1 MKKKTLLFVLF
12 AACLLLLAS
21 SAWAAKKTV
30 AVMNFANYGGG
41 GMKYLSNAIPESISS
56 ALAESG
62 DIRVIERRQLG
73 KLVDEIALEQSG
85 LIDTGDVSRAGQMA
99 KSDYLVLGSIS
110 GNPGNITVTMKAV
123 DVASGKIIVGKVIR
137 APLSKI
143 FDKANQAALSM
154 AAVMSGKGVGKIS
167 VYSNP
172 SGADVHI
179 DDIMVGKSPVVGYK
193 VTTGSHD
200 VVVSKDGY
208 IEYDTSVSV
217 SKNEHEKL
225 KPVLDEAKYLNRFF
239 MGVGGS
245 FFVPL
250 YSELNSSPYFFV
262 VIGQTYNWII
272 MSAEIGYSYIKHPQ
286 TYEFFPGNNITIDRH
301 YNFLTVH
308 GHIVAAPFRWK
319 WVSPY
324 AGGIIGW
331 TYLSDRRYKEGA
343 NDAMFADNIE
353 IIRNSHRLALG
364 AVGGVTIMPYAKVS
378 IFIDTR
384 FYFHA
389 PKVTRDVYYKENLF
403 TDLKTRREDY
413 FFTAWTIGGGLKYHF
428 N

>member
-12 AACLLLLAS
+12 AACLLLLSS

-85 LIDTGDVSRAGQMA
+85 LVDTGDVSRAGQMA
-99 KSDYLVLGSIS
+99 KSDYLILGSIS
-110 GNPGNITVTMKAV
+110 GNPGNITVTMKV
-123 DVASGKIIVGKVIR
+123 VEVASGKILVGKVIR
-137 APLSKI
+137 APLANV
-143 FDKANQAALSM
+143 FDKANQAARSM
-154 AAVMSGKGVGKIS
+154 AAVISGKGIGKIS
-167 VYSNP
+167 VYSSP
-172 SGADVHI
+172 SGAEVHI
-179 DDIMVGKSPVVGYK
+179 DGILVGKSPVIGYK
-193 VTTGSHD
+193 VTMGSHE

-239 MGVGGS
+239 MGIGGA
-245 FFVPL
+245 FLVPI
-250 YSELNSSPYFFV
+250 YSELNNSPYFYFV
-262 VIGQTYNWII
+262 LGQTYGWIT

-286 TYEFFPGNNITIDRH
+286 TYLFFGDTYKTIDRH
-301 YNFLTVH
+301 YNFFTVH
-308 GHIVAAPFRWK
+308 GHITFAPFRFK
-319 WVSPY
+319 YVSPY

-331 TYLSDRRYKEGA
+331 TYLSDRRYKEGGD
-343 NDAMFADNIE
+343 DAMFADNVE
-353 IIRNSHRLALG
+353 IIRNSHRVALG

-384 FYFHA
+384 FYVHV
-389 PKVTRDVYYKENLF
+389 PKVSREVYYKPNLSSAL
-403 TDLKTRREDY
+403 TTTREDY
-413 FFTAWTIGGGLKYHF
+413 FLTAWTIGGGLKYHF